1 MEARIFDSLP
11 HVGTFE
17 RLASPTTISPLTYPQ
32 LRSEDP
38 ELEHQKRSGLP
49 GLVLAALGVVYGD
62 IGTSPLYAFREA
74 LHATMG
80 SGSHRENVLGI
91 LSLIVWALT
100 MVVTIKYV
108 TFVLKADNRGE
119 GGTLSLM
126 TLARESLPGR
136 PTWVLVLGVAG
147 ASLFLGDAIITPAI
161 SVLSAVEGI
170 QVVAPALST
179 WIVPITLTIIA
190 VLFFVQRLGTGGV
203 ASVFGPVMALW
214 FAVLGISGA
223 IHILDDPAVLWA
235 INPLHAIRYAVRN
248 LGITITVLGA
258 VFLAVTGAEALYVDL
273 GHFGRRPIVMAWFL
287 LVFPC
292 LLLNYFGQGAFVLSN
307 PDMTAHPF
315 FGMHPDWAR
324 IPIVCLAT
332 AATVIASQAVISGAY
347 SLVRQA
353 MHLNLLPRLQ
363 ILHTSETHSGQI
375 FMPQVNSFLFI
386 FVVALV
392 LYFRNSSGLSAAYG
406 IAVTGE
412 MVITSMLLFVVMLRV
427 WNWRPAIAATV
438 VMPLFVIDA
447 GFFAANAAKFADG
460 GWVPVTVACTMG
472 LIMQTWMSG
481 RRLLAART
489 KMDEVPLTAV
499 IHRLA
504 QKRPPTVPGTAIFLT
519 SDVEGAPT
527 ALLHSLKHYKV
538 LHEQNI
544 ILSVVTATAPFVPD
558 DEKIFLES
566 FNPLFSRLI
575 ITFGYMETPNIPRA
589 LVLVRK
595 LGLKFD
601 IMTTSFFLSRRTI
614 LPSRKGGL
622 PFWQDRL
629 FITLAQNA
637 GNATDY
643 FGLPTGRVVELG
655 LQTTI

>member
-1 MEARIFDSLP
+1 M
-11 HVGTFE
+11 
-17 RLASPTTISPLTYPQ
+17 TYPQ

-38 ELEHQKRSGLP
+38 ELASETRSGLP
-49 GLVLAALGVVYGD
+49 SLVLAALGVVYGD

-74 LHATMG
+74 LHATAG

-100 MVVTIKYV
+100 IVVTVKYV

-126 TLARESLPGR
+126 TLARQSFAGKPA
-136 PTWVLVLGVAG
+136 WILVLGVAG

-170 QVVAPALST
+170 QVVAPGLSA
-179 WIVPITLTIIA
+179 WIVPITVTIIA
-190 VLFFVQRLGTGGV
+190 VLFFVQRFGTGGV
-203 ASVFGPVMALW
+203 AAVFGPVMAVW
-214 FAVLGISGA
+214 FLVLGISGA
-223 IHILDDPAVLWA
+223 IHIMDDLEIFNA
-235 INPLHAIRYAVRN
+235 INPLHGVLYASNNVGHAIA
-248 LGITITVLGA
+248 VLGA

-273 GHFGRRPIVMAWFL
+273 GHFGRRPIVIAWFS

-292 LLLNYFGQGAFVLSN
+292 LLLNYFEQGAFVLAN
-307 PDMTAHPF
+307 PGMTDHPF
-315 FGMHPDWAR
+315 FGMHPEWAR
-324 IPIVCLAT
+324 VPIVCLAT

-363 ILHTSETHSGQI
+363 ILHTSQTHQGQI
-375 FMPQVNSFLFI
+375 FMPQVNAFLFI

-412 MVITSMLLFVVMLRV
+412 MLITSVLLFVVMRHI
-427 WNWRPAIAATV
+427 WRWTTLSTAAVIA
-438 VMPLFVIDA
+438 PLFLIDA
-447 GFFAANAAKFADG
+447 GFFMANIAKFPEG
-460 GWVPVTVACTMG
+460 GWVPVAVACTMG
-472 LIMQTWMSG
+472 LIMQTWMAG

-489 KMDEVPLTAV
+489 RADEVPLEG
-499 IHRLA
+499 IIKRLTT
-504 QKRPPTVPGTAIFLT
+504 KPPTTVPGTAIFLT

-538 LHEQNI
+538 LHEHNV
-544 ILSVVTATAPFVPD
+544 ILSVITATEPFVPD

-566 FNPLFSRLI
+566 FSPLFSRLV

-601 IMTTSFFLSRRTI
+601 IMSTSFFLSRRTI
-614 LPSRKGGL
+614 LPSKKGGM

-629 FITLAQNA
+629 FIVLAQNA

-643 FGLPTGRVVELG
+643 FSLPTGRVVELG
-655 LQTTI
+655 LQTVI